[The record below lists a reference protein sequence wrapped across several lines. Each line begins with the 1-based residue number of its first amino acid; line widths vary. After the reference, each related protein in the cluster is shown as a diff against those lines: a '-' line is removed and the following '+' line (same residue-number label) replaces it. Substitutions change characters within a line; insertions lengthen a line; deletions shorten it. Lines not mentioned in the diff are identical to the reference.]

1 MTKQAII
8 VTAQEKKKANT
19 ALKAARKRDFTDLVK
34 SCIKVGMSKPRAIEH
49 ATAVINANAD
59 LYIPTQAGD
68 ESTAKRFL
76 WPTSP
81 RPDL

>member
-1 MTKQAII
+1 MTKQEAI
-8 VTAQEKKKANT
+8 TAAEKKPNKA

-34 SCIKVGMSKPRAIEH
+34 SCIKVGMPKPRAIEF
-49 ATAVINANAD
+49 AKAVLKANED

-76 WPTSP
+76 WPTTS
-81 RPDL
+81 PDL